1 VNYERRASS
10 VERRGGTALE
20 VARATYR
27 DIALYAPN
35 RAPCAVDLSDNTNL
49 WGVPPAAERA
59 LREAAVSTVTR
70 YPSLYAPAVKQALAA
85 YLGVTPD
92 MIVTGCGSDDVLDSA
107 IRAFCEPGDRVAVP
121 DPSFA
126 MIPIFARMNGL
137 EPVLVPLAGGT
148 VLDADAMLATQAR
161 VIYLC
166 SPNNPTG
173 NLLDAGAIRRIVC
186 EAPGIVIID
195 EAYAEF
201 AGRDTL
207 ELLRESDRVLVCRTL
222 SKAFGLAGLRVGYV
236 AGAPALVAEVE
247 KSRGPYKLN
256 ALAERAAVAALTE
269 DLAWVRAHVAEAIAI
284 RERLVDEL
292 RARGLTPLP
301 SQANFVLV
309 PVTDAA
315 GLGARMRE
323 LGVAVRP
330 FVGLPGLGDALRIS
344 VGPWAAVERC
354 LEALDAAME
363 GRGAER
369 GEAIDAGGPPRT
381 T

>member
-1 VNYERRASS
+1 MS
-10 VERRGGTALE
+10 VERRAPSVERGDGTALE
-20 VARATYR
+20 VARAAYR
-27 DIALYAPN
+27 DIELYAPD

-49 WGVPPAAERA
+49 WGVPPNAERA
-59 LREAAVSTVTR
+59 LREAAVATVTR
-70 YPSLYAPAVKQALAA
+70 YPSLYAPAVKEALAA
-85 YLGVTPD
+85 YLGVTPE

-107 IRAFCEPGDRVAVP
+107 IRAFCEPGERVAVP

-148 VLDADAMLATQAR
+148 ALDAEAMLATNAR

-173 NLLDAGAIRRIVC
+173 NLLGADAMRRVVREALGVVIV
-186 EAPGIVIID
+186 D

-201 AGRDTL
+201 AERSALD
-207 ELLRESDRVLVCRTL
+207 LLRESDRVLVCRTL
-222 SKAFGLAGLRVGYV
+222 SKAFGLAGLRVGYM

-256 ALAERAAVAALTE
+256 ALAERAAVAALTT
-269 DLAWVRAHVAEAIAI
+269 DLDWVRAHVAEAVAN
-284 RERLVDEL
+284 RERMADEL
-292 RARGLTPLP
+292 RARGLAPLP

-309 PVTDAA
+309 PVSDAA
-315 GLGARMRE
+315 RLAGRMRE

-330 FVGLPGLGDALRIS
+330 FVALPEIGDALRIS
-344 VGPWAAVERC
+344 VGPWGLLARC
-354 LEALDAAME
+354 LEVLDVA
-363 GRGAER
+363 RS
-369 GEAIDAGGPPRT
+369 
-381 T
+381 